1 MNYTKIKEEARNKIK
16 GNIWKLILPSLIV
29 FAIQLVVTLCTTDFT
44 DLQNTSGDGIASLVT
59 IALYPI
65 EFGIIVYYLDFVRGK
80 DVQLKDI
87 FGYYK
92 QFGPIFL
99 LFFLIGLFTTLWT
112 LLLIIPGIIAAIKYS
127 MAPYIMAD
135 GETDAM
141 TCINKSKVMMNGYKG
156 DYFCFKFSFIGW
168 FLLCLITFGIAYI
181 YVFPYMK
188 TADALYYEEL
198 KKIS

>member
-44 DLQNTSGDGIASLVT
+44 DLQNTSGDGLSSLVT

-65 EFGIIVYYLDFVRGK
+65 AFGIVVYYLDFVRGK

-112 LLLIIPGIIAAIKYS
+112 LLFIIPGIIAAI
-127 MAPYIMAD
+127 
-135 GETDAM
+135 
-141 TCINKSKVMMNGYKG
+141 
-156 DYFCFKFSFIGW
+156 
-168 FLLCLITFGIAYI
+168 
-181 YVFPYMK
+181 
-188 TADALYYEEL
+188 
-198 KKIS
+198 